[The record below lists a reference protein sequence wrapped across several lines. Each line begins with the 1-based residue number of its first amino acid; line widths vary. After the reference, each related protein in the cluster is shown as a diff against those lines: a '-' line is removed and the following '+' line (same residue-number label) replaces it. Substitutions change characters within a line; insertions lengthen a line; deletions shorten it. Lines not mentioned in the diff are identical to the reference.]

1 MYKPFDLTGKVAL
14 VTGGNSGIGLGM
26 ARAMTQAGADVA
38 IWGTNA
44 KRTPP
49 PKRKLAA
56 SGRNVLA
63 LELRRG
69 DEKAVEAAFAET
81 LGRARPGR
89 RLLCKRRYERA
100 RTASFLEMTSEEWR
114 RVLKVNLD
122 GAFFTFR
129 AAARHMVQRGGGGAL
144 VGTASLAAIEGAA
157 RSEHY
162 AATKGG
168 MISMIRA
175 LAVEFARHGVRANA
189 ILPGWIETDM
199 TANAIGNEKFAKNV
213 LPRIPMRRW
222 GTGDDFGG
230 IAVYLMSSALGLS
243 HRRHLPH
250 RRRLRAVL
258 RPTAEQRRGRD
269 MVRPEIG
276 RTSSGGRPKEVEDD
290 PGGAAGCE
298 RRIMP
303 TLNRKMA
310 TAATIESANAQGS
323 TLVSDR
329 RVERQA
335 ECPHGRRLA
344 EDRVNREPDGEVQDH
359 PDHGRGDGRQAPR

>member
-26 ARAMTQAGADVA
+26 ARALAAAGADVA

-44 KRTPP
+44 AKNAAAQAE
-49 PKRKLAA
+49 LAK
-56 SGRNVLA
+56 SGRRVLA
-63 LELRRG
+63 LACDVS

-81 LGRARPGR
+81 LAKLGRVDGCFANAGVSGR
-89 RLLCKRRYERA
+89 G
-100 RTASFLEMTSEEWR
+100 TASFLQMSSEEWH

-122 GAFFTFR
+122 GAFYTFR
-129 AAARHMVQRGGGGAL
+129 TAARHMVERGGGGSL

-199 TANAIGNEKFAKNV
+199 TANAIGNAKFAGNV

-230 IAVYLMSSALGLS
+230 IAVYLMSSASAYHTGDTFLI
-243 HRRHLPH
+243 
-250 RRRLRAVL
+250 
-258 RPTAEQRRGRD
+258 D
-269 MVRPEIG
+269 
-276 RTSSGGRPKEVEDD
+276 GGY
-290 PGGAAGCE
+290 A
-298 RRIMP
+298 
-303 TLNRKMA
+303 LF
-310 TAATIESANAQGS
+310 
-323 TLVSDR
+323 
-329 RVERQA
+329 
-335 ECPHGRRLA
+335 
-344 EDRVNREPDGEVQDH
+344 
-359 PDHGRGDGRQAPR
+359 